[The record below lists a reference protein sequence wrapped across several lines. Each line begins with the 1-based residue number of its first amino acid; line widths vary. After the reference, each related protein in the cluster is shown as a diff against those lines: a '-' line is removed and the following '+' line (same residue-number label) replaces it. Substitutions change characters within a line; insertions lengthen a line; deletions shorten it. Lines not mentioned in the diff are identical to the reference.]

1 MGLFDFFKKGQ
12 EKPVQQKPAAP
23 PVTPKPNPAPVTT
36 PTSQATVTTPPVDAQ
51 PEFYTVK
58 SGDSLSKI
66 AKQVY
71 GDAQQW
77 NRIFEANRD
86 QIKEANLIHPGQKIK
101 IPR

>member
-12 EKPVQQKPAAP
+12 EKPVQQKPVAP
-23 PVTPKPNPAPVTT
+23 PVTPKPNPAPVAT
-36 PTSQATVTTPPVDAQ
+36 PTSQPATATPAAAQ